1 MNDITTTTLSP
12 GTANERCLWVRRM
25 SSTGNH
31 MSLKAQLDACR
42 RAFEAS
48 TPPDIVAALQGSAAK
63 LVQMGLVG
71 EAVKAGERAP
81 LFRLWRKTGDFV
93 SLSEALDRGPVV
105 VSFFR
110 GGWCPFCRLELQA
123 LGQAHPEIER
133 LGATLIGVSPL
144 PNTQSCSSFP
154 ILKDPRCRIAAR
166 YRIAFT
172 VAPQFRPAYLAL
184 GYPERVK
191 NGRNG
196 WWLPL
201 PATYVIDRNG
211 IVVLSYVDAHYT
223 TRLEPTEIVVALAHL
238 RARANPSRPIW
249 QSNEHSGRE

>member
-1 MNDITTTTLSP
+1 
-12 GTANERCLWVRRM
+12 M
-25 SSTGNH
+25 SAIGGY
-31 MSLKAQLDACR
+31 MSLKAQIDACR

-48 TPPDIVAALQGSAAK
+48 TPPGIVAALEGSVAE
-63 LVQMGLVG
+63 LVQTGLVG

-81 LFRLWRKTGDFV
+81 LFRLRSNTGDFV

-105 VSFFR
+105 LSFFR

-144 PNTQSCSSFP
+144 PNTHSCSSFP
-154 ILKDPRCRIAAR
+154 ILKDPGCRIAAR

-184 GYPERVK
+184 GYPERLK
-191 NGRNG
+191 KGPDP

-201 PATYVIDRNG
+201 PTTYIIDRNG
-211 IVVLSYVDAHYT
+211 IVVLSYVDADCT

-238 RARANPSRPIW
+238 RVRANPS
-249 QSNEHSGRE
+249 SSV